1 MPNIVVQTSS
11 STDRLA
17 VSVGRATHMSGLGRT
32 KIYEGLGAG
41 DLCSIKIGG
50 RRLIL
55 VDDLRDWLASHKQGS
70 R

>member
-1 MPNIVVQTSS
+1 VPNMVVQASPN
-11 STDRLA
+11 TDRLA

-32 KIYEGLGAG
+32 KIYEALGAG
-41 DLCSIKIGG
+41 DLSSIKIGS

-55 VDDLRDWLASHKQGS
+55 VDDLRDWLARHRQGS